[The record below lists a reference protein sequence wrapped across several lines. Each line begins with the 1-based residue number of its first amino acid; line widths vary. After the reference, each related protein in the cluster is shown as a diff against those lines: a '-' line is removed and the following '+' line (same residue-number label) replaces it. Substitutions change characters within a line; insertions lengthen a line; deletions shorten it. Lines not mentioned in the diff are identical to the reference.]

1 MRSTDKRVL
10 TAAIKLLGEKGTLDL
25 TMSELAAE
33 AQVARGTL
41 YRNIES
47 MERLYADVVQ
57 ELTTETHLRIA
68 VALDNHGDDDPAVRL
83 AMALRMFVRMAH
95 ENPSMG
101 KFIVRFG
108 LTDDSLRGI
117 LSGPPM
123 KDVAA
128 GKAAHRYVLDGVPDV
143 SVASLMIG
151 VAVSAIWM
159 VLEGHQGWREAGSSA
174 AELQLRALGVD
185 AEQARRIATADMPPL
200 PAN

>member
-1 MRSTDKRVL
+1 MRSTGKRVL

-47 MERLYADVVQ
+47 MEQLYADVVR
-57 ELTTETHLRIA
+57 ELTIGMHQRIA
-68 VALDNHGDDDPAVRL
+68 VAMDKHGDADPAVRM
-83 AMALRMFVRMAH
+83 AMGLRMFVRMAH
-95 ENPSMG
+95 ENPAQG

-108 LTDDSLRGI
+108 LTDDSLRAI

-128 GKAAHRYVLDGVPDV
+128 AKAAHEYALDGVPDT

-159 VLEGHQGWREAGSSA
+159 VLEGHQGWREAGSAA
-174 AELQLRALGVD
+174 AELQLRAFGVD
-185 AEQARRIATADMPPL
+185 AEQARRIATADLPPF
-200 PAN
+200 PDN